1 MADIKSARE
10 IARQKIAGLDEA
22 TDEDRRRWKYVPEGE
37 KLAVKCLNKKV
48 DITQELCGFEKKA
61 AKYVK
66 MGIESVL
73 LANISLPKNETLK
86 NKNEKIIDCFKRIKK
101 DKTAL
106 EAVICSIRQLY
117 EHYEGQGEQQR
128 KQIYDDLKVEFGE
141 KLRQAVQKQLGTVD
155 GVDMDV
161 EKLAKF
167 QEEWQRTLVEL
178 DLQYTKLLD
187 EYKQQ
192 LKTID

>member
-10 IARQKIAGLDEA
+10 IARQKIADLDEA

-61 AKYVK
+61 VKYVK
-66 MGIESVL
+66 MGIERVL

-128 KQIYDDLKVEFGE
+128 EQKYADLKVEFGE

-161 EKLAKF
+161 EKLPQF
-167 QEEWQRTLVEL
+167 QQEWRKILNQMESAYLGHLSGYRQEL
-178 DLQYTKLLD
+178 AQ
-187 EYKQQ
+187 
-192 LKTID
+192 IN